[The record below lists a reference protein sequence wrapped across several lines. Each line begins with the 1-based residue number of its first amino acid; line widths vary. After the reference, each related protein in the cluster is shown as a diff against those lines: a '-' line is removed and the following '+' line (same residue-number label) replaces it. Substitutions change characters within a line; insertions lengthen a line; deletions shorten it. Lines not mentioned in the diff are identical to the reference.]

1 MSKILKFLAK
11 SGVYLLIAATATA
24 TATGVGLQFSPNSAE
39 SFLTSSSKFTT
50 LYHGVLRSS
59 RAISTVSPISL
70 SLSLSLSLINTI
82 FLKGMNDVNLS
93 LNFVLQIARTVVDYK
108 YSLHGLPLDSDDYL
122 RVLSEVHLRSAKRI
136 LKLCEANKGFYVK
149 AGQFV
154 AAVRQVPKEYSSTL
168 SSLQDQAV
176 PCHFK
181 AIKKVLISNLGQDLS
196 EIWYGN
202 HALKEAYPKLFSIVV
217 NKDALA
223 RSHVETSVE
232 GGKGWNIRFLSLD
245 EQPIAA
251 ASIAQVHHG
260 ILKDHKEV
268 AIKVQYPGLE
278 DLMKLDTST
287 MSLLSKSI
295 AWLLPEYRFQW
306 LVSEFVESISLELG
320 AVILVIS
327 IMQDK
332 TETFTSISACR
343 KSLLVI
349 SAFIEG
355 KSASRVDLDGSY
367 STYANKF
374 STLSRRVRRSSM
386 EEGGLRSVFP
396 TSLISFSNSLSKAVI
411 FSSSLES
418 QNTDMEK
425 FCEVEEHLMCT
436 AGVELQRWPRLTD
449 GVCWLLGQR
458 ALVDGGKVADS
469 EQDAVLIQSFAQ
481 HNRFSLP
488 LNDEATGKDGETFG
502 TNNGNND
509 GENNFIQEARN
520 SERTAKN
527 FKNNDMVRVPHVYW
541 ELTTTQVLTMEF
553 CRGHKWVCQG
563 MLFLCYLAGETGLV
577 DDVELLKEMG
587 INPIKVAKALM
598 EVFAEMIFV
607 HGFIHGDPHPGNI
620 FVSPEGR
627 NGFCLVL
634 LDHGIYRQ
642 LDEGFRIDYCELW
655 KALILLDA
663 NKTQQLGERFGVGK
677 YFKYLPLIFTGRTID
692 SKSTLLGGMSIEE
705 KRNLKQELKS
715 LKMEDISS
723 FMESLP
729 PEFSRILR
737 TDGLLR
743 SIISRLGA
751 SQRVRLLAYA
761 KYALYGLSPKLKPQS
776 DYGVKVVL
784 SRLKTNVSY
793 LQLRLVLE
801 ILELL
806 SLMENVRHF
815 LRVLS
820 KRFVDAMRTLT
831 LSLSIE
837 FKPI

>member
-1 MSKILKFLAK
+1 MSKILKFPAK

-59 RAISTVSPISL
+59 RAIST
-70 SLSLSLSLINTI
+70 
-82 FLKGMNDVNLS
+82 
-93 LNFVLQIARTVVDYK
+93 IACTVVDYK

-196 EIWYGN
+196 EI
-202 HALKEAYPKLFSIVV
+202 
-217 NKDALA
+217 
-223 RSHVETSVE
+223 
-232 GGKGWNIRFLSLD
+232 FLSLD

-287 MSLLSKSI
+287 MSFLSKSI

-306 LVSEFVESISLELG
+306 LVSEFVEAISLEL
-320 AVILVIS
+320 
-327 IMQDK
+327 D
-332 TETFTSISACR
+332 
-343 KSLLVI
+343 
-349 SAFIEG
+349 
-355 KSASRVDLDGSY
+355 
-367 STYANKF
+367 
-374 STLSRRVRRSSM
+374 
-386 EEGGLRSVFP
+386 
-396 TSLISFSNSLSKAVI
+396 
-411 FSSSLES
+411 
-418 QNTDMEK
+418 
-425 FCEVEEHLMCT
+425 
-436 AGVELQRWPRLTD
+436 
-449 GVCWLLGQR
+449 
-458 ALVDGGKVADS
+458 
-469 EQDAVLIQSFAQ
+469 
-481 HNRFSLP
+481 
-488 LNDEATGKDGETFG
+488 
-502 TNNGNND
+502 
-509 GENNFIQEARN
+509 FIQEARN

-553 CRGHKWVCQG
+553 CRGHK
-563 MLFLCYLAGETGLV
+563 V

-598 EVFAEMIFV
+598 EVFAEMIFI

-620 FVSPEGR
+620 LVSPEGR

-663 NKTQQLGERFGVGK
+663 NKIQQLGERFGVGK

-761 KYALYGLSPKLKPQS
+761 KYALHGLSPKLKPQF

>member
-1 MSKILKFLAK
+1 MSKILKFPAK
-11 SGVYLLIAATATA
+11 SGVYLLIAA
-24 TATGVGLQFSPNSAE
+24 TATGVGLQFSPNSAD

-50 LYHGVLRSS
+50 LFHGVLRSS
-59 RAISTVSPISL
+59 RAIST
-70 SLSLSLSLINTI
+70 
-82 FLKGMNDVNLS
+82 
-93 LNFVLQIARTVVDYK
+93 IACTVVDYK

-154 AAVRQVPKEYSSTL
+154 AALRQVPKEYSSTL

-181 AIKKVLISNLGQDLS
+181 AIKQVLISNLGQDLS
-196 EIWYGN
+196 EI
-202 HALKEAYPKLFSIVV
+202 
-217 NKDALA
+217 
-223 RSHVETSVE
+223 
-232 GGKGWNIRFLSLD
+232 FLSLD

-278 DLMKLDTST
+278 GLMKLDTST
-287 MSLLSKSI
+287 MSFLSKSI
-295 AWLLPEYRFQW
+295 VWLLPEYRFQW
-306 LVSEFVESISLELG
+306 LVSEFVEAISLEL
-320 AVILVIS
+320 
-327 IMQDK
+327 D
-332 TETFTSISACR
+332 
-343 KSLLVI
+343 
-349 SAFIEG
+349 
-355 KSASRVDLDGSY
+355 
-367 STYANKF
+367 
-374 STLSRRVRRSSM
+374 
-386 EEGGLRSVFP
+386 
-396 TSLISFSNSLSKAVI
+396 
-411 FSSSLES
+411 
-418 QNTDMEK
+418 
-425 FCEVEEHLMCT
+425 
-436 AGVELQRWPRLTD
+436 
-449 GVCWLLGQR
+449 
-458 ALVDGGKVADS
+458 
-469 EQDAVLIQSFAQ
+469 
-481 HNRFSLP
+481 
-488 LNDEATGKDGETFG
+488 
-502 TNNGNND
+502 
-509 GENNFIQEARN
+509 FIQEARN

-527 FKNNDMVRVPHVYW
+527 FKNNDLVRVPHVFW

-553 CRGHKWVCQG
+553 CRGHK
-563 MLFLCYLAGETGLV
+563 V
-577 DDVELLKEMG
+577 DDVEFLKEMG

-598 EVFAEMIFV
+598 EVFAEMIFI

-620 FVSPEGR
+620 LVSPEGR

-663 NKTQQLGERFGVGK
+663 NKIQQLSERFGVGK

-692 SKSTLLGGMSIEE
+692 SKSALLGGMSIEE

-743 SIISRLGA
+743 TIISRLGA

-820 KRFVDAMRTLT
+820 KRFVGAMRRILT

-837 FKPI
+837 FKPN